1 MRTPFRLV
9 ARLGPEPR
17 GYPWILADARN
28 WVLRLGPGHGDD
40 DRFYSNLPSLIEGL
54 TAHWLRRH
62 LGPANGLQLLL
73 QEHRAALA
81 EARELGRR
89 LAAALAVA
97 PAA

>member
-1 MRTPFRLV
+1 MRSAFRLV
-9 ARLGPEPR
+9 ARLGPDPH

-40 DRFYSNLPSLIEGL
+40 DRYYSNLPSLIEGL
-54 TAHWLRRH
+54 TAHWVRRR
-62 LGPANGLQLLL
+62 LGPADGLQLLL

-89 LAAALAVA
+89 VAAALDVA

>member
-9 ARLGPEPR
+9 ARLGPEPH

-40 DRFYSNLPSLIEGL
+40 DRYYSILPSLIEGL
-54 TAHWLRRH
+54 TAHWVRRR
-62 LGPANGLQLLL
+62 LGPVDGLQLLL

-89 LAAALAVA
+89 LATALRVA

>member
-1 MRTPFRLV
+1 MRSAFRLV
-9 ARLGPEPR
+9 ARLGPAPH

-28 WVLRLGPGHGDD
+28 WVLRLSRGDD
-40 DRFYSNLPSLIEGL
+40 DRYYSNLPSLIEGMS
-54 TAHWLRRH
+54 AHWLRRR
-62 LGPANGLQLLL
+62 LGSVDGLHHLL

-89 LAAALAVA
+89 LAVALDVA